1 MQKVS
6 YIHAHLKRVGHE
18 ERLANNGRLVDSW
31 IQTGHSDCL
40 IDGERLAND
49 LQELCNLAHENGH
62 KITSVIPVNSGQHE
76 HNDKSYGYGFSLTS
90 GLIVLIDCD

>member
-6 YIHAHLKRVGHE
+6 FIQAHFKRVGHE
-18 ERLANNGRLVDSW
+18 EKVEKNGTLVDRW
-31 IQTGHSDCL
+31 VDTGHSDCL

-49 LQELCNLAHENGH
+49 LQELCDLAAENGH
-62 KITSVIPVNSGQHE
+62 RVSSVIPVNSGQHE

-90 GLIVLIDCD
+90 GLIVVVE